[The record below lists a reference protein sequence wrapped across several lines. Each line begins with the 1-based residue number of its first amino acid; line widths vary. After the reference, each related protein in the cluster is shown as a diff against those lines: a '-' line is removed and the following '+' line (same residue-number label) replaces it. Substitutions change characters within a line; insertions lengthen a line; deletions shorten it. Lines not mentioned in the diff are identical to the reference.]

1 VEGRQSTRCPV
12 LSHTSLSLPPSL
24 TLHPLPPSPS
34 LPPPS
39 PSTTSQIKRTSSSSS
54 GSGSSGRPVPPPRT
68 SQTILGTDLLPQNG
82 SLKGPGST
90 SQKSGSDETSLGGVN
105 KAGAGAVVKN
115 AGPGKMIK
123 RVYLF
128 ADDPNSIEVLA
139 NEGDQ
144 ALIMYVLLSRPYAP
158 CNCAMRQI

>member
-1 VEGRQSTRCPV
+1 VEGRQNTHGPVLRWPGLACPALHCPGLSCPV
-12 LSHTSLSLPPSL
+12 PLISL
-24 TLHPLPPSPS
+24 TLHPSS
-34 LPPPS
+34 SFPS
-39 PSTTSQIKRTSSSSS
+39 PSTTSQIKRSSSSSSGS
-54 GSGSSGRPVPPPRT
+54 GSGSSGRPVPTPPPRI

-90 SQKSGSDETSLGGVN
+90 SQKSGSEETSQGVVN
-105 KAGAGAVVKN
+105 KAGAVAKN
-115 AGPGKMIK
+115 TGPGKMIK

-144 ALIMYVLLSRPYAP
+144 ALIMYVL
-158 CNCAMRQI
+158 